1 MVKSKKVE
9 PKAKKHTLRECV
21 ALAREYLEGDKLAK
35 EGAAR
40 KAKAQAIIAAEWERR
55 GHDTLTAEGLKITRV
70 QNSSIVYDGD
80 ALWADLT
87 ARQRP
92 LAYKRTFNL
101 SALPAERRTALMHAI
116 RETMTPAEIS
126 MCTDNVLDV
135 GLLSE
140 AVQAGKIDAKI
151 VARHAE
157 EKFSAPYIRVSVAGS
172 DS

>member
-1 MVKSKKVE
+1 MAKSKKSE
-9 PKAKKHTLRECV
+9 PKVKKHSLRECV

-35 EGAAR
+35 EGSAR

-55 GHDTLTAEGLKITRV
+55 GHDTLTADGLKITRV
-70 QNSSIVYDGD
+70 QNSSMVYDSEG
-80 ALWADLT
+80 LWSDLT

-92 LAYKRTFNL
+92 LAYRRTFNL
-101 SALPAERRTALMHAI
+101 SALPAERRAVLMEAI
-116 RETMTPAEIS
+116 REAMTPAEIR

-135 GLLSE
+135 EMLSE
-140 AVQAGKIDAKI
+140 AVQAGRIDAKV
-151 VARHAE
+151 VAAHAE